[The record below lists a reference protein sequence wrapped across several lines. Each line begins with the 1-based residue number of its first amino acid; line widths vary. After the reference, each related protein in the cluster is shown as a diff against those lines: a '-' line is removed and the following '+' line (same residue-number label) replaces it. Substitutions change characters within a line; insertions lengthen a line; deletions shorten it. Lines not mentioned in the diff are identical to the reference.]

1 MVGKVALKKTLG
13 ILAGP
18 IGWVITGALVSVNL
32 AWPAYRVTVPA
43 CVLVAT
49 LRKKLKAEQEAKQKA
64 EQEARLK
71 AEQERLEQ
79 AKRLAKQ
86 KAEQEAD
93 EKKMWYLVIIFCILI
108 GLVVLAVF
116 YMKGKHQSSNN
127 PKSGV
132 ENLKNPSHKN

>member
-32 AWPAYRVTVPA
+32 AGPAYRVTVPA

-49 LRKKLKAEQEAKQKA
+49 LRKKLKAER
-64 EQEARLK
+64 EARLK

-86 KAEQEAD
+86 KAEREANKT
-93 EKKMWYLVIIFCILI
+93 KKMWYLVITFCILI
-108 GLVVLAVF
+108 GLAVLAVF
-116 YMKGKHQSSNN
+116 YMKRKHQSSNN

>member
-1 MVGKVALKKTLG
+1 MG
-13 ILAGP
+13 ILDGP
-18 IGWVITGALVSVNL
+18 IGWVITGALVSINL

-49 LRKKLKAEQEAKQKA
+49 LRLKLKA

-71 AEQERLEQ
+71 AEQEARLKAEQ
-79 AKRLAKQ
+79 EARL

-93 EKKMWYLVIIFCILI
+93 EKKMWYLVIVFCILI
-108 GLVVLAVF
+108 GLAVLAIF
-116 YMKGKHQSSNN
+116 YMKRKHQSSNN

>member
-32 AWPAYRVTVPA
+32 AGPAYRVTVPA

-49 LRKKLKAEQEAKQKA
+49 LRLKLKA

-86 KAEQEAD
+86 KAEREANKT
-93 EKKMWYLVIIFCILI
+93 KKMWYLVIAFCILI
-108 GLVVLAVF
+108 GLAVLAVF
-116 YMKGKHQSSNN
+116 YMKGKHHSSNDPSNN

-132 ENLKNPSHKN
+132 ENLKNPSHNN

>member
-1 MVGKVALKKTLG
+1 M
-13 ILAGP
+13 LAGP

-32 AWPAYRVTVPA
+32 AGPAYRVTVPA

-49 LRKKLKAEQEAKQKA
+49 LRKKLKTEREAKQ
-64 EQEARLK
+64 K

-86 KAEQEAD
+86 KAEREANKT
-93 EKKMWYLVIIFCILI
+93 KKMWYLVIAFCILI
-108 GLVVLAVF
+108 GLAVLAVF
-116 YMKGKHQSSNN
+116 YMKGKHHSSNN

-132 ENLKNPSHKN
+132 EKLKNPSHKN